1 MRKKIYMIIAIVEIT
16 LIMAICLVACGNTG
30 NNNYGFNIQGTN
42 LVCIGTKSTFKYG
55 YALYYDKST
64 KVMYMF
70 VKHGYGAGLTPMY
83 NADGTLKLYEEE

>member
-1 MRKKIYMIIAIVEIT
+1 MSKKIYMIIATVVIT

-30 NNNYGFNIQGTN
+30 NYYGFNIQGTN
-42 LVCIGTKSTFKYG
+42 LVCIGTSITFSTG